1 MKIGGTPPPGDFGK
15 IPDDSIPDKAKG
27 ADSKF
32 DKKLQGADT
41 SAGAAGSDGAGQA
54 GKSGQA
60 QETQAARLKEIVGD
74 VDTSDPKQVEAATD
88 KMVDWVL
95 TERFGESVLKAKG
108 AGALRAAVREQLL
121 GDPNGSARMR
131 NMLDRMK

>member
-1 MKIGGTPPPGDFGK
+1 MKIGGTPPPGDFGRV
-15 IPDDSIPDKAKG
+15 PGDDKPDKAKG

-32 DKKLQGADT
+32 DKKLEGADKN
-41 SAGAAGSDGAGQA
+41 AGSAGSDAADKA
-54 GKSGQA
+54 GKSGAA
-60 QETQAARLKEIVGD
+60 QETQAARLKEVVGD

-95 TERFGESVLKAKG
+95 TERFGPAVLKAKG
-108 AGALRAAVREQLL
+108 AGALRSAVREQLL
-121 GDPNGSARMR
+121 GDPNGAARIR